1 MAPRSAW
8 KRGSMKGSVDDVKKV
23 MVDVMKKGGID
34 GNGQTLVE
42 ETECGD
48 EGPRADLEEADLSV
62 DDNERDVLAA
72 VCGACEVSVSVCET
86 RGWGNADHLMVE

>member
-1 MAPRSAW
+1 M
-8 KRGSMKGSVDDVKKV
+8 
-23 MVDVMKKGGID
+23 
-34 GNGQTLVE
+34 E

-62 DDNERDVLAA
+62 DDNERGVLAA

-86 RGWGNADHLMVE
+86 RGWRNADHLMVE